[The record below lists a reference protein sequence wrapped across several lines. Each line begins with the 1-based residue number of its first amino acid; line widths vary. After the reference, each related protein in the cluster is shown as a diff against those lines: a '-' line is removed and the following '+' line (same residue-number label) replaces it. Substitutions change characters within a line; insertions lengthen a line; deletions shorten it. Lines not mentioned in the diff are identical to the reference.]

1 MPIKPRGNAWL
12 VTVCVSGKRRAGT
25 AYSEV
30 EAKKLETELE
40 TQLKDEVQAVRVW
53 TLGEAVEKTTK
64 HYWLGAK
71 AERSSTLNAS
81 LIERRFGK
89 PLKLDQIDLE
99 LIEEWVDELRAM
111 GNSDATVNRKLAC
124 LSKILNTAVEMGG
137 LPQAPALSVFW
148 RKEGKGRI
156 RWVTYEEEKALLDLL
171 KQWGKDLHAAAIVV
185 LMDTGIRC
193 GELFALEARDVDLKA
208 GQIRIWENKA
218 DLPRSVPLTSRAK
231 GILEDRVKVR
241 PTGPL
246 FPDGHWWLSHT
257 WNRAKV
263 ALGLANDAQWV
274 PHVLRHTCASR
285 LVQAGVPLATVQRLL
300 GHKCIQVTMRY
311 SHLAP
316 QNLFDAR
323 DALERFNASGSPS
336 GSNPVALPTPQA
348 VVQEAPQSS
357 AG

>member
-12 VTVCVSGKRRAGT
+12 VTVCVSGRRRAGT

-30 EAKKLETELE
+30 EAKTLEGQLE
-40 TQLKDEVQAVRVW
+40 DQLKAEVNAIRVW
-53 TLGEAVEKTTK
+53 TLGEAIEKTTK
-64 HYWLGAK
+64 HYWQGAK

-81 LIERRFGK
+81 LVERRFGK
-89 PLKLDQIDLE
+89 TLKLDQLDLE
-99 LIEEWVDELRAM
+99 LIEEWVDELRAG

-124 LSKILNTAVEMGG
+124 LSKILKTAVEMGG
-137 LPQAPALSVFW
+137 LPVAPALSVFW
-148 RKEGKGRI
+148 RKEGRGRI
-156 RWVTYEEEKALLDLL
+156 RWVSPEEEKALLDLL
-171 KQWGKDLHAAAIVV
+171 HQWGKDLHAAVIVV
-185 LMDTGIRC
+185 LVDTGIRC

-208 GQIRIWENKA
+208 GQIRIWENKS

-231 GILEDRVKVR
+231 EILEIQVKVH
-241 PTGPL
+241 PSGPL
-246 FPDGHWWLSHT
+246 FTGGHWWLSHT

-263 ALGLANDAQWV
+263 ALGLANDSQWV

-285 LVQAGVPLATVQRLL
+285 LVQAGVPLATVQRLM

-311 SHLAP
+311 AHLAP

-323 DALERFNASGSPS
+323 DALERFNAAGSTS
-336 GSNPVALPTPQA
+336 GSNPVALPAPQA
-348 VVQEAPQSS
+348 VVQEVPQSS